1 MTARYQLH
9 SKLGL
14 IISIIILLSFVT
26 STWVLAQQPK
36 EVKVGA
42 LLTLTGA
49 LAQAGKNHRN
59 VVEFAASDI
68 NSRGGIKSLGGAK
81 IVLAFGDSQAKPEI
95 AVSETER
102 LIQEEKV
109 SVIIDQYPSVT
120 TLSATSVAERLKT
133 PFLAAI
139 SYADAITER
148 GYKFTF
154 QLEPIGDEVARNQ
167 ILLVNYMNKLTG
179 GKIKKAAVL
188 FEDTDYG
195 QTAAKGQRKY
205 LKESG
210 YAIAADLSFPSRTP
224 NFDPIL
230 IKLKANDPDVVFDQ
244 SYLSDAI
251 LIAKTSDKL
260 GLLNI
265 PWIAGGTKT
274 QPAYYEPMGK
284 LDQGAFALSMWEGDI
299 SAEAKALNERYK
311 AKYGVNLDG
320 ITMLLYQGMWVIKE
334 AVEKA
339 GSADR
344 EAMRNAVASM
354 EIKPGPNLYMPY
366 EYIKFNPKGLNT
378 GGSFIFIQLQDG
390 KPVTVFPE
398 KFASKKIDVSP
409 FTKLKK

>member
-1 MTARYQLH
+1 MKVKCTRAGIIFMTVAVAIFMN
-9 SKLGL
+9 GP
-14 IISIIILLSFVT
+14 
-26 STWVLAQQPK
+26 WCLAQQAK

-49 LAQAGKNHRN
+49 LAQAGKNHKN
-59 VVEFAASDI
+59 VVEFAANDI
-68 NSRGGIKSLGGAK
+68 NAKGGIKSLGGAK
-81 IVLAFGDSQAKPEI
+81 LTLAFGDSQAKPEI
-95 AVSETER
+95 AVSETEK
-102 LIQEEKV
+102 LIQSDKV
-109 SVIIDQYPSVT
+109 SIIIDQYPSVT
-120 TLSATSVAERLKT
+120 TMAATSVAERLKT

-154 QLEPIGDEVARNQ
+154 QLEPTGDEVARNQ
-167 ILLVNYMNKLTG
+167 ILLLNYMNKLLNG
-179 GKIKKAAVL
+179 RIKKAAVL

-195 QTAAKGQRKY
+195 QTASTAQKKY
-205 LKESG
+205 LKEFG
-210 YAIAADLSFPSRTP
+210 YTVAADLSFPSRTP

-230 IKLKANDPDVVFDQ
+230 IKLKATDPDVVFDQ

-260 GLLNI
+260 GLLDI

-274 QPAYYEPMGK
+274 QPAYYEAMGK
-284 LDQGAFALSMWEGDI
+284 IDQAAFGLSMWEADI
-299 SAEAKALNERYK
+299 SPEAKALNERYK

-334 AVEKA
+334 AIEKA

-344 EAMRNAVASM
+344 EAIQKAMATI

-366 EYIKFNPKGLNT
+366 EYVKFNPKGLNT
-378 GGSFIFIQLQDG
+378 GGGFIFVQLQG
-390 KPVTVFPE
+390 TSTATVFPE
-398 KFASKKIDVSP
+398 RFASKKIDFAP
-409 FTKLKK
+409 FTKFKK